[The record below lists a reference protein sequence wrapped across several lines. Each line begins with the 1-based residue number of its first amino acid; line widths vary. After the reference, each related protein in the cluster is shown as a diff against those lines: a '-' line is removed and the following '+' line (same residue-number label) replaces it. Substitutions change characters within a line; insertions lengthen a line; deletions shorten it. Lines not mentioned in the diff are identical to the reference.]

1 VKLRTKVAMILLA
14 FFTLFGVVD
23 FALQRLIILPSFV
36 ELETE
41 EARKD
46 MSRAIRLVTVEL
58 NHLANSVI
66 NEAEW
71 DESYQFVLDG
81 NQRHIESNLGGEE
94 LALTGYH
101 VNLIHFYDNAGALVW
116 GATGDSTTG
125 KPVDIPELTGR
136 DLSPDHVLL
145 DHDGVGSD
153 IRGIYMSRIGP
164 LLISSRPILTSEVEG
179 PARGTLVMARYL
191 DEAAILALANRAQI
205 NLLMTAI
212 EIANET
218 PRERGILARIDPNDP
233 YPIEHSEEV
242 AKVYS
247 AIESLNREHVFLFT
261 VLVPRDISARGR
273 GAVAIASFSLACAG
287 PLLVA
292 LLLFVL
298 QRTVFTPTTELTR
311 HAVAIAETDDL
322 EARLAMNRQDEIGLL
337 AREFDRMVERLAQ
350 ARRNFVEQSFHAGV
364 AEMASGVL
372 HNIRNAITP
381 AAVQVQVVEM
391 ALEDLPL
398 EHLDLALE
406 GLAAGDSSEGR
417 RKELAVFGRLAAE
430 EIRKSRDMGRAE
442 LEALERQLVHI
453 QEILTDQERFS
464 RAERVSERVELSALV
479 AEGMAI
485 LSPSCPQNVEIEIDE
500 SIREVGF
507 LEVARTAVVQVISNI
522 ALNGL
527 EAVGRAKRSDG
538 RLRISAFRDA
548 SGCKEMIHLRFE
560 DNGVGVAPDQLQQ
573 IFERGFSTKESR
585 QGTGLGLHWCANT
598 VRSFG
603 GAVHAES
610 RGVGEGAVVYLTL
623 PVTSVSRQAVSAEEA
638 A

>member
-1 VKLRTKVAMILLA
+1 
-14 FFTLFGVVD
+14 
-23 FALQRLIILPSFV
+23 
-36 ELETE
+36 
-41 EARKD
+41 
-46 MSRAIRLVTVEL
+46 
-58 NHLANSVI
+58 
-66 NEAEW
+66 
-71 DESYQFVLDG
+71 
-81 NQRHIESNLGGEE
+81 
-94 LALTGYH
+94 
-101 VNLIHFYDNAGALVW
+101 
-116 GATGDSTTG
+116 
-125 KPVDIPELTGR
+125 
-136 DLSPDHVLL
+136 
-145 DHDGVGSD
+145 
-153 IRGIYMSRIGP
+153 
-164 LLISSRPILTSEVEG
+164 
-179 PARGTLVMARYL
+179 
-191 DEAAILALANRAQI
+191 
-205 NLLMTAI
+205 
-212 EIANET
+212 
-218 PRERGILARIDPNDP
+218 
-233 YPIEHSEEV
+233 
-242 AKVYS
+242 
-247 AIESLNREHVFLFT
+247 
-261 VLVPRDISARGR
+261 
-273 GAVAIASFSLACAG
+273 
-287 PLLVA
+287 
-292 LLLFVL
+292 
-298 QRTVFTPTTELTR
+298 
-311 HAVAIAETDDL
+311 VAIAETDDL

-507 LEVARTAVVQVISNI
+507 LEVARTAVIQVISNI

-585 QGTGLGLHWCANT
+585 RGTGLGLHWCANT